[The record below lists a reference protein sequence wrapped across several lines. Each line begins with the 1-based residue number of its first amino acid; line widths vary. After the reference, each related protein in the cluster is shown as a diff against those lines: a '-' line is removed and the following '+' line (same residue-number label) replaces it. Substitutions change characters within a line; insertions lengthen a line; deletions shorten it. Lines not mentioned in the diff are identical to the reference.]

1 MCVLH
6 GDRGILA
13 RGIRGLQKVRGF
25 SKAFSTQVTLTCIL
39 AAPEE
44 CAQGQEGSSVEMYA
58 LQERKHHQG
67 PIFKKMNKEF
77 L

>member
-13 RGIRGLQKVRGF
+13 RGIRGLQKDRGF
-25 SKAFSTQVTLTCIL
+25 SKVFNTQVTITCIL
-39 AAPEE
+39 VALEE
-44 CAQGQEGSSVEMYA
+44 CA
-58 LQERKHHQG
+58 LG
-67 PIFKKMNKEF
+67 PD

>member
-13 RGIRGLQKVRGF
+13 RGIRGLQKDRGF
-25 SKAFSTQVTLTCIL
+25 SKVFNTQVTITCIL
-39 AAPEE
+39 AALEE
-44 CAQGQEGSSVEMYA
+44 CA
-58 LQERKHHQG
+58 LG
-67 PIFKKMNKEF
+67 PD